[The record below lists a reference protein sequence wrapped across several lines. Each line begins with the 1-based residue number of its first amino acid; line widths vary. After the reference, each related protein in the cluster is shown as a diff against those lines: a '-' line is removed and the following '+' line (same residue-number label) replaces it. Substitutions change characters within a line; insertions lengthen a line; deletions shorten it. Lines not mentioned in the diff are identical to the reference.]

1 VIDWEKSQPIA
12 ADMYVNHSENG
23 GRPNYD
29 EILMVNLL
37 VLQAWHGLSDP
48 ELERRVADRISF
60 MKFLGFP
67 ETENA
72 LIGQVKMMKSG
83 MNCKDNYMRII

>member
-1 VIDWEKSQPIA
+1 
-12 ADMYVNHSENG
+12 
-23 GRPNYD
+23 
-29 EILMVNLL
+29 MV
-37 VLQAWHGLSDP
+37 LSDP
-48 ELERRVADRISF
+48 ELERQVADHISF

-72 LIGQVKMMKSG
+72 LIRQVKMRKYG

>member
-1 VIDWEKSQPIA
+1 MLTA
-12 ADMYVNHSENG
+12 AK
-23 GRPNYD
+23 
-29 EILMVNLL
+29 MVVGLIIMKYWWL
-37 VLQAWHGLSDP
+37 IFWFFRHGLSDP
-48 ELERRVADRISF
+48 ELERQVADRISF

-72 LIGQVKMMKSG
+72 LIGQVKMRKSR

>member
-1 VIDWEKSQPIA
+1 
-12 ADMYVNHSENG
+12 
-23 GRPNYD
+23 
-29 EILMVNLL
+29 MV
-37 VLQAWHGLSDP
+37 LSDP
-48 ELERRVADRISF
+48 ELEQQVADRISF

-72 LIGQVKMMKSG
+72 LIGQVKMRKSG

>member
-1 VIDWEKSQPIA
+1 VIDWEKFQPIA
-12 ADMYVNHSENG
+12 ADMYVNRSENG
-23 GRPNYD
+23 GRPNHD

-37 VLQAWHGLSDP
+37 VLQAWHGLSDH
-48 ELERRVADRISF
+48 ELDRQVADRISF

-72 LIGQVKMMKSG
+72 LLRQVKMRKSG

>member
-1 VIDWEKSQPIA
+1 
-12 ADMYVNHSENG
+12 MYVNRSENG
-23 GRPNYD
+23 GRLNYD
-29 EILMVNLL
+29 EILIVNLL

-48 ELERRVADRISF
+48 ELEWQVADRISF

-72 LIGQVKMMKSG
+72 LIGQVKMRKSG

>member
-1 VIDWEKSQPIA
+1 MVVDLI
-12 ADMYVNHSENG
+12 
-23 GRPNYD
+23 YD

-48 ELERRVADRISF
+48 ELGRQVADRISF

-72 LIGQVKMMKSG
+72 LFQLRSKTIHHPPKKTRDLSNAIKKIRENRQKNVKP
-83 MNCKDNYMRII
+83 I